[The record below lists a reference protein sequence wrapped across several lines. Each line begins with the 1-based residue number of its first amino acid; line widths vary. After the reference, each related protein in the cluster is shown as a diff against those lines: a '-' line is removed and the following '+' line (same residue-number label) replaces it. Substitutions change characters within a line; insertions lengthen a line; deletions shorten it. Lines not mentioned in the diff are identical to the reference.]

1 MTKVFTNVI
10 MAACL
15 LLVLGSCN
23 NAQKSQTNANQFGEA
38 FAAENVQSID
48 DMFAQMAQDKT
59 TEMEAKVE
67 GKVTGVCQ
75 KKGCWMTLAKA
86 DGSEMMVRFKD
97 YGFFMPTDIAGK
109 TVVIDGIAKVDTTS
123 VDEQRHYAEDAGKDA
138 AEIAKIT
145 EPEVAVSFTA
155 DGVIIKE

>member
-1 MTKVFTNVI
+1 MGICCV
-10 MAACL
+10 L
-15 LLVLGSCN
+15 LALSSCN
-23 NAQKSQTNANQFGEA
+23 NAQKSQSNTNQFGEA
-38 FAAENVQSID
+38 FKAENVQSID
-48 DMFAQMAQDKT
+48 DMFAQMEQNKA
-59 TEMEAKVE
+59 TEMEAKVA

-109 TVVIDGIAKVDTTS
+109 TVIIDGLAKIDTTS
-123 VDEQRHYAEDAGKDA
+123 VDELRHYAEDAGKDA

-145 EPEVAVSFTA
+145 EPEVGVSFTA